1 MKDRTQ
7 VCVHYVCKGVC
18 AICAKE
24 CTVNGEMQ
32 HCSMYEPSKK
42 GKPAKI
48 NRRNERRE
56 KERRRRDD
64 WD

>member
-7 VCVHYVCKGVC
+7 VCIHYLCKYEC
-18 AICAKE
+18 SISNKK

-32 HCSMYEPSKK
+32 HCPMYEPSKK
-42 GKPAKI
+42 GKPAKTD
-48 NRRNERRE
+48 RRNDRRE